1 MNKEMKFEEAL
12 KKLEEI
18 VHGLESEEL
27 SLDDSLKRFEEGI
40 KLSQICRKKLEEI
53 EKKVQMLIK
62 VKEGELKAEP
72 FNPPEDE
79 H

>member
-18 VHGLESEEL
+18 VQGLESEEL
-27 SLDDSLKRFEEGI
+27 SLDDSLKKFEEGI
-40 KLSQICRKKLEEI
+40 KLSRICRKKLEEI

-62 VKEGELKAEP
+62 TKEGELKTEP
-72 FNPPEDE
+72 FSSPEDE

>member
-18 VHGLESEEL
+18 VRGLESEEL

-40 KLSQICRKKLEEI
+40 RLSQICRKKLEEI

-62 VKEGELKAEP
+62 TKEGELKAEP